1 MLAYMGSSSSSVSVH
16 VHHRGERGVDGIL
29 RLIDI
34 AGEDLPLE
42 QLLTAMC
49 AEIADLASADVV
61 SVYVRETRPEGD
73 VLVMRGNMG
82 FPASAIGTVSL
93 KVGEGLTGMVA
104 ECMRPVSVGRADA
117 DSHYKH
123 VPGLGEERYPAF
135 VGVPLLGTGRVAGVL
150 VLQRRRA
157 EAFSPAEIALTTA
170 LGAPMILAIDRSLS
184 RARDRARG
192 DDAPRSARLAGMP
205 IVGGTSMGRAA
216 VVPTLAAL
224 PDASDGLDLAQAL
237 DRLRGDLDRAG
248 RRLRSCDDPDVGRTP
263 DNLALVL
270 MDQRFRE
277 RIAESGGNAAAA
289 LRAVARDYA
298 RVPYR
303 VAARGGA
310 MEPALAERAREIED
324 LCVLLWT
331 SATRRPLLPPGGVWL
346 TQRLGAFVALCAA
359 ARGAA
364 AVVVD
369 GVLDAPAA
377 AAIARAAGIP
387 VLAEVD
393 GLFAWTRPGDLLVVD
408 ADAGS
413 LRVNPAATAVEHMRS
428 ARER

>member
-1 MLAYMGSSSSSVSVH
+1 
-16 VHHRGERGVDGIL
+16 
-29 RLIDI
+29 
-34 AGEDLPLE
+34 
-42 QLLTAMC
+42 
-49 AEIADLASADVV
+49 
-61 SVYVRETRPEGD
+61 
-73 VLVMRGNMG
+73 
-82 FPASAIGTVSL
+82 
-93 KVGEGLTGMVA
+93 
-104 ECMRPVSVGRADA
+104 
-117 DSHYKH
+117 
-123 VPGLGEERYPAF
+123 
-135 VGVPLLGTGRVAGVL
+135 
-150 VLQRRRA
+150 
-157 EAFSPAEIALTTA
+157 
-170 LGAPMILAIDRSLS
+170 
-184 RARDRARG
+184 
-192 DDAPRSARLAGMP
+192 
-205 IVGGTSMGRAA
+205 
-216 VVPTLAAL
+216 
-224 PDASDGLDLAQAL
+224 
-237 DRLRGDLDRAG
+237 
-248 RRLRSCDDPDVGRTP
+248 
-263 DNLALVL
+263 

-364 AVVVD
+364 AIVVD

-377 AAIARAAGIP
+377 AAIARAAGVP
-387 VLAEVD
+387 VLSEVE